1 MIPIVK
7 DTNGNQGDTQ
17 NYRGI
22 TISPI
27 ASKIFEHVLKNLFAS
42 HLTTSHLQFGY
53 KKKNATTHAVHCLKE
68 TIDFYINHGSNVY
81 CSFLDASK
89 AFDRLTHGGLFLKL
103 MNKGAPNSILRVD
116 GRSDDLVMLRLIES
130 HCISILS
137 YAVEVIHIADRKLK
151 SKMRVAYNSVF
162 RKLFN
167 FSWRESVTDLQHALG
182 RPTWEELIAE
192 RRSNFLFKISLL
204 PTNCLTRAFIS

>member
-1 MIPIVK
+1 MCFGK
-7 DTNGNQGDTQ
+7 GK
-17 NYRGI
+17 
-22 TISPI
+22 SP
-27 ASKIFEHVLKNLFAS
+27 SY
-42 HLTTSHLQFGY
+42 Q
-53 KKKNATTHAVHCLKE
+53 
-68 TIDFYINHGSNVY
+68 
-81 CSFLDASK
+81 
-89 AFDRLTHGGLFLKL
+89 LKL
-103 MNKGAPNSILRVD
+103 NGTAIEWVQRWKYLGVTVIQGSRFGCCVTETLGKFYRALNSILRVD

-151 SKMRVAYNSVF
+151 SKMRAAYNSVF

-204 PTNCLTRAFIS
+204 PTNCHTRAVTS